1 MPNNPSRAMVN
12 MMRQRGYVRPPP
24 PNKNQVALEMLN
36 LLRRRRNFS
45 NKDIVAINAL
55 VHILT
60 KNKR

>member
-1 MPNNPSRAMVN
+1 MPNSPSRAMVN
-12 MMRQRGYVRPPP
+12 MMRQRGYVRPLS
-24 PNKNQVALEMLN
+24 NKNLVALEMLN

>member
-1 MPNNPSRAMVN
+1 MPNSPSRAMVN
-12 MMRQRGYVRPPP
+12 MMRQRGYVRPLS
-24 PNKNQVALEMLN
+24 NKNLVALEMLN

-60 KNKR
+60 KNRR